1 MAYSFGSLVGPILGG
16 QLYDLFNWTVTC
28 DIFATISLIF
38 SVVYLCSIVVP
49 GFRSKD
55 KITFE
60 PIATAEPKTEEPGT
74 PEIGGRKQKKID
86 SKCRESQDYFVPEK
100 SRNI

>member
-1 MAYSFGSLVGPILGG
+1 MADKVPTLTEMAYSFGSLVGPILGG
-16 QLYDLFNWTVTC
+16 QLYDIFNWTITC
-28 DIFATISLIF
+28 DIFATVSLIF

-60 PIATAEPKTEEPGT
+60 PIPTEEPKTAEPDT
-74 PEIGGRKQKKID
+74 PEIGGREQKKLGG
-86 SKCRESQDYFVPEK
+86 KMRES
-100 SRNI
+100 